1 MWILREPIRWLR
13 RSRGFAFAAVLILAP
28 AIGAATAMFS
38 IVDAVLVRG
47 LPYRDAGRLQA
58 VYESSDNGN
67 LRTPSYPT
75 VRDWQAQI
83 GTANQAIEGV
93 SFIRGNGA
101 SVLGPGGPEQRIAA
115 YVDPEFFAVTGARA
129 TAGRIFVADD
139 YRFDAPQVAI
149 ASFDFFQHQFNGDR
163 SAIGRTVVIDS
174 VPTTIIGV
182 MPPGFAY
189 PNFGS
194 GGWLPPAVW
203 EPITAFQRTNQ
214 ALSLRGLH
222 VDSRTILRM
231 RAGSDS
237 VRVTATLHTI
247 EQRLAAEYPAEQG
260 HWTSVALSSL
270 ANELFGQLRSTL
282 IFISGAVVL
291 LLLLAC
297 ANVANLLLVR
307 VSGRDRELAIRAAL
321 GAGSW
326 RLTRLVVADAV
337 AIAAAGG
344 AVGLVLAHVAL
355 SFVRSYAAARLPFA
369 TEFVIDARVA
379 SFVVAASAGSAL
391 FLAIVTLLHR
401 DRGRL
406 AERLRGAS
414 SSSTAGSAGR
424 RVRGVLVSLQ
434 LALAISVLIGAGLL
448 VQSVRRLAAVDL
460 GYDPRGLISFTIAP
474 ASHRFD
480 SPADAAALYKRI
492 IDAVRAVPGVD
503 LAAAAGG
510 ALLPTKVETEEQRGA
525 ATPPTAAYHPISAD
539 FLAVMRL
546 RVTAGRGFTDD
557 DMRSPN
563 GFLVTENLA
572 KHLWPGTTAIG
583 KRITVYRS
591 SQARADFGQPITL
604 PVVGVVADYHEF
616 GADAK
621 PPEQVCLPDTL
632 AVWPWQKF
640 VARSSR
646 AAETVGAVTKAV
658 ESADPAIKFRG
669 SPSVERTGP
678 SFADPRFFVMTLMSA
693 FAATALV
700 LSAIGLYAV
709 VAFGASQ
716 RTRELGIRIAVGAT
730 QRRILWFVA
739 SDVGTFVAVGTI
751 AGLVVASMTTRVLRA
766 MLFDTAPS
774 DVETFVVVPVL
785 FAAVAAIAAVIPA
798 YRASRVDP
806 LIALRAE

>member
-1 MWILREPIRWLR
+1 MRWLR
-13 RSRGFAFAAVLILAP
+13 RSPGFALAAVLILAP
-28 AIGAATAMFS
+28 AIGGATAMFS
-38 IVDAVLVRG
+38 IVDAVIVRG

-83 GTANQAIEGV
+83 GDANPAIEGV
-93 SFIRGNGA
+93 SFIRGNGV
-101 SVLGPGGPEQRIAA
+101 SVLGPGGPEQRIVA
-115 YVDPEFFAVTGARA
+115 YVDSEFFSLTGARPL
-129 TAGRIFVADD
+129 AGRALAADD
-139 YRFDAPQVAI
+139 YRFDAPQIAV

-174 VPTTIIGV
+174 MPTTIIGV

-194 GGWLPPAVW
+194 GGWLPPAIW

-222 VDSRTILRM
+222 VDSRTILRV

-237 VRVTATLHTI
+237 ARVTSTLHTI

-260 HWTSVALSSL
+260 HWTSVQLAGLSE
-270 ANELFGQLRSTL
+270 ELFGRFRSTL
-282 IFISGAVVL
+282 VLISGAVGL

-297 ANVANLLLVR
+297 ANIANLLLVR
-307 VSGRDRELAIRAAL
+307 VSSRDREMAIRAAL

-337 AIAAAGG
+337 AIATAGG
-344 AVGLVLAHVAL
+344 AVGLALAHVAL
-355 SFVRSYAAARLPFA
+355 SFVRSYAGARLPFA
-369 TEFVIDARVA
+369 TQFAIDARAA
-379 SFVVAASAGSAL
+379 SFVFVAAAGSAL
-391 FLAIVTLLHR
+391 FLAIVPLLHR
-401 DRGRL
+401 GHGRL
-406 AERLRGAS
+406 AERLRGG
-414 SSSTAGSAGR
+414 SSSTTSGTAGR

-434 LALAISVLIGAGLL
+434 LALTIAVLIGAGLL
-448 VQSVRRLAAVDL
+448 VQSVRRLAAIDL

-474 ASHRFD
+474 ASHRYD
-480 SPADAAALYKRI
+480 EPADAAALYKRI
-492 IDAVRAVPGVD
+492 IEAVRAVPGVD

-539 FLAVMRL
+539 YLGVLRL
-546 RVTAGRGFTDD
+546 RIVAGRAFTDD

-591 SQARADFGQPITL
+591 SQARVDFGQPMTL
-604 PVVGVVADYHEF
+604 PVVGVVSDYRAF
-616 GADAK
+616 GPDQNA
-621 PPEQVCLPDTL
+621 PEQVFLPYTL
-632 AVWPWQKF
+632 EVWPWMNF
-640 VARSSR
+640 VVRSSR
-646 AAETVGAVTKAV
+646 SGQTLGAVTKAV
-658 ESADPAIKFRG
+658 QSVDPAIKFRG
-669 SPSVERTGP
+669 SPSLERTGP

-739 SDVGTFVAVGTI
+739 SDAGVFVAVGTI
-751 AGLVVASMTTRVLRA
+751 AGLLVASMTTRVLRA
-766 MLFDTAPS
+766 MLFETAPS
-774 DVETFVVVPVL
+774 DLTTFIVVPFL
-785 FAAVAAIAAVIPA
+785 LAGVAAIAAVIPA
-798 YRASRVDP
+798 YRAARIDP
-806 LIALRAE
+806 LVALRAE